1 MNIRPLLLTIAVG
14 LALSASAFTQTS
26 PVVAPPA
33 SQPAAG
39 QAQMPTSV
47 PVATQ
52 SPVVTQSSRILA
64 FDVGPG
70 GEVSSLYLQNGNVI
84 DVPPDLGQQLASV
97 ARKGVPIAVTGSRSE
112 VNGQAI
118 VAANRITIN
127 SQSYVSLAPPLNMA
141 ANGIAPPPPAMGPPP
156 PPPGP
161 PGGAGAPPPPPP
173 PGRWGPPPPPPCGA
187 QLPPPPPPPQ

>member
-14 LALSASAFTQTS
+14 LALSASALAQTS

-70 GEVSSLYLQNGNVI
+70 GEVSSLYLQNGNVV

-97 ARKGVPIAVTGSRSE
+97 ARKGVRVAVTGSRSE

-118 VAANRITIN
+118 LAANRITIN
-127 SQSYVSLAPPLNMA
+127 SQSYVSLAPPPNMA
-141 ANGIAPPPPAMGPPP
+141 ASGIAPPPPAMGLPSPPP
-156 PPPGP
+156 S
-161 PGGAGAPPPPPP
+161 GAGAPPPPPP
-173 PGRWGPPPPPPCGA
+173 PGRVGPAPPPPCGA
-187 QLPPPPPPPQ
+187 QLPPPPPPQ

>member
-14 LALSASAFTQTS
+14 LALSASALAQTS

-70 GEVSSLYLQNGNVI
+70 GEVSSLYLQNGNVV
-84 DVPPDLGQQLASV
+84 DVPPDLGQQLASI
-97 ARKGVPIAVTGSRSE
+97 ARKGVRIAVTGSRSE

-118 VAANRITIN
+118 LAANRITIN
-127 SQSYVSLAPPLNMA
+127 SQSYVSLAPPNMA
-141 ANGIAPPPPAMGPPP
+141 ASGIAPPPPAMGPHPP
-156 PPPGP
+156 P

-173 PGRWGPPPPPPCGA
+173 
-187 QLPPPPPPPQ
+187 Q